1 MEKQKIL
8 KYIERL
14 NQTEEIKINN
24 SDKTRLIFKNSDE
37 VFKIF
42 GEEEKGVLNPYNDY
56 SYRWLSSFISNVVN
70 FIENE
75 SFDNFNELSEK
86 IQDVLFEWVD
96 SEVDIYT
103 SGLTEWLND
112 SNANIYY
119 IDEVIKEGG
128 MTEGFNLFQVAQF
141 KAIEE
146 AFYNALNVL
155 IENLKENFE

>member
-14 NQTEEIKINN
+14 NQIEEIKIDD

-42 GEEEKGVLNPYNDY
+42 GGEEKVLNPFDDY
-56 SYRWLSSFISNVVN
+56 SYRWLSSFISNVVD

-128 MTEGFNLFQVAQF
+128 ITEGFNLLQVAQY

-146 AFYNALNVL
+146 AFYNALYIL
-155 IENLKENFE
+155 IENLKQNFE